1 MKLTVRKMVIT
12 AMLAALAYVAMFF
25 IRIPLIPA
33 APFLEYDPKDVLL
46 VITGFLIGPIQG
58 LVSIILVC
66 LLEMVTVSKSGPIG
80 LLMNVIASIFFVLP
94 ATLIYRKWKNILG
107 AVVGLISGVICMTG
121 AMVLWNLLITPM
133 YMGVPREAI
142 KAMLPTVF
150 IPFNLIKAGIN
161 MAITL
166 IVYKP
171 VSKLLHVS
179 GALKE
184 DHADKSVAE
193 KKKQKFSPL
202 PIILGVILL
211 GGCITALYL
220 ISR

>member
-107 AVVGLISGVICMTG
+107 AVVGLISICMTG

-133 YMGVPREAI
+133 YMGVPREAV

-179 GALKE
+179 GALKD

-202 PIILGVILL
+202 PIILGIVLL
-211 GGCITALYL
+211 GGCIAALYL
-220 ISR
+220 MSH